1 MIQLLHSLTSH
12 HVLYFRYHLGY
23 GLMLK
28 ASLGT
33 MGAVVEAVLVAVR
46 LFWAGDAT
54 EPHMKF

>member
-1 MIQLLHSLTSH
+1 
-12 HVLYFRYHLGY
+12 
-23 GLMLK
+23 MLK